1 MNREMPKTQTLRK
14 GFKSAWPIVVLIVIT
29 TGLFFVDLSLPLGV
43 AAGVPYLLCIL
54 WASRIGTRQVWMTAI
69 ATSLLVMLGYALSP
83 DGGEDWKIF
92 LNRGVALMAI
102 WVTAMNC
109 VRWLQA
115 ESSLIHL
122 NNQLEQTVFERT
134 QRLAMQSSVANV
146 LRGSDKWDTALPNT
160 LNVIC
165 QEMKWQVGIYWKVD
179 PTTHIATC
187 TSTVENPGG
196 SYTAFIE
203 ATQHSQVIPKMGL
216 SGRAWECGM
225 PCWISNITQ
234 DMNGS
239 RKTAAQ
245 EAQLQ
250 GGLAFPVMLDQ
261 TAIGIMEF
269 FSCHLPSDDQD
280 LLDTFQSISIH
291 ISQFLKRE
299 SAENQALASRQ
310 NLESTNAKLVLARDQ
325 ALNSA
330 KAKANFLA
338 SMSHEIRT
346 PLNGVIGMTDLLL
359 STGLDADQQEMVET
373 VKHSGEFLL
382 TIINDILDF
391 SKIDAGKLD
400 LEVIDFDI
408 RTAVDEVLDIL
419 AERASQKN
427 LELIGL
433 IYATTP
439 LQLRGDPGRIRQIL
453 FNLIGNA
460 IKFTQEGEIVV
471 VVSVIETATNER
483 TLRFAVTDTG
493 IGIAPEAQ
501 RTLFEPFT
509 QADSSTTR
517 KFGGTG
523 LGLTICKKLVTLMQG
538 EIGVI
543 SEKGQGSTFWFTIPF
558 AHGSKS
564 SPPVFPNATLQGRR
578 VCIVESNDTIRF
590 LLQHYAQSWG
600 MICDVA
606 QNGSEGLALLQQHAK
621 GEQSFDIAL
630 LDHTLSETIQED
642 GLSLAKR
649 IRQDSGISHIPLIL
663 LTALGKRG
671 EGKLAQHAGFNGYLT
686 KPIRHQQLQRCL
698 QMILGSDQR
707 IAPAATSHSSTL
719 ITRHTV
725 EEAQAQTQAHILLAE
740 DNVVNQKVA
749 VRMLQ
754 KIGYRVDV
762 VENGQ
767 EAVEAVG
774 RTSYDLVLMDC
785 QMPEMD
791 GLEATRAIRKA
802 ESKKLEV
809 RSKEVET
816 DNPETPDSLL
826 LTTHCS
832 RVPIVALTANALS
845 GDREICLEAG
855 MDDFLTKPIRMEELE
870 TMICKW
876 LPHPGAST
884 LENQPITEKIRK
896 DSTTLPPCL
905 DDTTLENL
913 KILGGE
919 DNPEF
924 FLTVIEQFLL
934 DLPRHLEGIKQAVER
949 QDSEALVKTAHA
961 CKGSSR
967 TIGATLLA
975 EISYALELSGREGTM
990 TDATAKF
997 EQWLQAQERTT
1008 HALQQE
1014 RKQLT
1019 SSSLSTPPS

>member
-1 MNREMPKTQTLRK
+1 
-14 GFKSAWPIVVLIVIT
+14 
-29 TGLFFVDLSLPLGV
+29 
-43 AAGVPYLLCIL
+43 
-54 WASRIGTRQVWMTAI
+54 
-69 ATSLLVMLGYALSP
+69 
-83 DGGEDWKIF
+83 
-92 LNRGVALMAI
+92 
-102 WVTAMNC
+102 
-109 VRWLQA
+109 
-115 ESSLIHL
+115 
-122 NNQLEQTVFERT
+122 
-134 QRLAMQSSVANV
+134 
-146 LRGSDKWDTALPNT
+146 
-160 LNVIC
+160 
-165 QEMKWQVGIYWKVD
+165 
-179 PTTHIATC
+179 
-187 TSTVENPGG
+187 
-196 SYTAFIE
+196 
-203 ATQHSQVIPKMGL
+203 
-216 SGRAWECGM
+216 
-225 PCWISNITQ
+225 
-234 DMNGS
+234 
-239 RKTAAQ
+239 
-245 EAQLQ
+245 
-250 GGLAFPVMLDQ
+250 
-261 TAIGIMEF
+261 
-269 FSCHLPSDDQD
+269 
-280 LLDTFQSISIH
+280 
-291 ISQFLKRE
+291 
-299 SAENQALASRQ
+299 
-310 NLESTNAKLVLARDQ
+310 LESTNAKLVLARDQ

-359 STGLDADQQEMVET
+359 STGLDTDQQEMVET

-400 LEVIDFDI
+400 LEVIDFAI

-419 AERASQKN
+419 AERASQKD

-433 IYATTP
+433 VYATTP

-471 VVSVIETATNER
+471 DVSVIATAADKT

-501 RTLFEPFT
+501 RTLFESFT

-523 LGLTICKKLVTLMQG
+523 LGLTICKQLVALMQG

-558 AHGSKS
+558 AHSSTS
-564 SPPVFPNATLQGRR
+564 SPPTFPNATLQGRR
-578 VCIVESNDTIRF
+578 MCIVESNDTIRF

-600 MICDVA
+600 MNCDVA

-649 IRQDSGISHIPLIL
+649 IRQDSQISHIPLIL

-686 KPIRHQQLQRCL
+686 KPIRHQQLQQCL
-698 QMILGSDQR
+698 QMILGGDQQTTSST
-707 IAPAATSHSSTL
+707 TSHSSAL

-725 EEAQAQTQAHILLAE
+725 EEAQAQTQVHILLAE

-754 KIGYRVDV
+754 KIGYCVDV

-767 EAVEAVG
+767 EAADAVG

-802 ESKKLEV
+802 ESKKLKDK
-809 RSKEVET
+809 SKDLET
-816 DNPETPDSLL
+816 DHPETPASLL
-826 LTTHCS
+826 PATHCS
-832 RVPIVALTANALS
+832 HVPIIALTANALS
-845 GDREICLEAG
+845 GGRETCLEAG
-855 MDDFLTKPIRMEELE
+855 MDDFLTKPIRIEELG

-876 LPHPGAST
+876 LPQSGASN
-884 LENQPITEKIRK
+884 LENQPITKKTRK
-896 DSTTLPPCL
+896 QSTNLLPCL
-905 DDTTLENL
+905 DDTILENL
-913 KILGGE
+913 KALGGE

-924 FLTVIEQFLL
+924 FLNVVDQFLS
-934 DLPRHLEGIKQAVER
+934 DLPRHLEHIKQAVEL
-949 QDSEALVKTAHA
+949 QDSEALLKTAHA

-967 TIGATLLA
+967 SIGATMLA
-975 EISYALELSGREGTM
+975 EMSFALELLGREGRM

-997 EQWLQAQERTT
+997 EQWLQEQERTI
-1008 HALQQE
+1008 HAFQQV
-1014 RKQLT
+1014 RDQLT
-1019 SSSLSTPPS
+1019 SSSLSTPPT